1 VKRTLAPTIEAG
13 RVAQG
18 RSSKS
23 IKRRALAVKQI
34 KKMNATLDFRAG
46 KLALAIAIAACLHLP
61 PASAEVLVYE
71 GFDYPP
77 NVGLNGLGQE
87 AFRWQTNRWS
97 QGFAT
102 SDWMVFS
109 NGLQFATLPVM
120 GGGIKETNL
129 TQGADYQRLF
139 APYQL
144 ADAQAIWFSFLIRVT
159 QGASWSVYLS
169 SEQNASK
176 IGVQGSYVDYQLR
189 ARIGVGDNG
198 STNAVDLRQNQVR
211 LIVGRYKYLAG
222 ANEELDVWLD
232 PAFSTEP
239 VSGGVSTS
247 NHIAYSK
254 ELTTDPDRRDRL
266 LISDRSIGALEL
278 DEIRVGTTWSDVI
291 SHAVDK
297 PIIKSF
303 APNGAPFL
311 LGVERLTIGTT
322 NYVEATTTLAGQFS
336 WQAVATFVS
345 TANFTNLSLPLIT
358 TNGRAF
364 FRIRSE

>member
-1 VKRTLAPTIEAG
+1 MDATFDFHAG
-13 RVAQG
+13 KMG
-18 RSSKS
+18 
-23 IKRRALAVKQI
+23 LAV
-34 KKMNATLDFRAG
+34 MT
-46 KLALAIAIAACLHLP
+46 AACLLAP
-61 PASAEVLVYE
+61 SASAEILLYE
-71 GFDYPP
+71 GFDYPA
-77 NVGLNGLGQE
+77 NISLNGLGQE
-87 AFRWQTNRWS
+87 GFRWQTNRWS
-97 QGFAT
+97 PVYAQ

-109 NGLQFATLPVM
+109 NGLQFATLPVT

-139 APYQL
+139 EPYQL
-144 ADAQAIWFSFLIRVT
+144 ADGQTIWFSFLIRVT
-159 QGASWSVYLS
+159 EGASWSVYLS

-176 IGVQGSYVDYQLR
+176 IGVEGSYVDYQLR

-198 STNAVDLRQNQVR
+198 STNAVDLGQNQVR

-232 PAFSTEP
+232 PDFSMEP

-266 LISDRSIGALEL
+266 LISNRSIGALEL
-278 DEIRVGTTWSDVI
+278 DEIRVGTMWPDVI
-291 SHAVDK
+291 SHAIDK

-303 APNGAPFL
+303 DPKGAAFL
-311 LGVERLTIGTT
+311 LGVERLTIGTS
-322 NYVEATTTLAGQFS
+322 NYVEATTTLTGQFS
-336 WQAVATFVS
+336 WQAVTTFVS

-358 TNGRAF
+358 TNGQSF
-364 FRIRSE
+364 FRIRSQ